1 MHDADPITWV
11 NSVLPMAILAALAVL
26 VPLGLVRKQT
36 RSQAEVAVTICA
48 SAGIMLL
55 VSALTFAILYA
66 AQGTDVWPAF
76 KVTPI
81 ATTWA
86 FIRISGY
93 AALLWVAAQVEDLEP
108 DDPNAEVV
116 ELPVIS
122 EIYKSGLY
130 FLLPIVV
137 LVCVC
142 RVLVARKD
150 SNRAIGD

>member
-93 AALLWVAAQVEDLEP
+93 AALLW
-108 DDPNAEVV
+108 
-116 ELPVIS
+116 
-122 EIYKSGLY
+122 
-130 FLLPIVV
+130 LPILALTWFGMAQGVE
-137 LVCVC
+137 
-142 RVLVARKD
+142 RRKGED
-150 SNRAIGD
+150 AAKER